1 MKLLSL
7 RIDKAKTCGGLLDGL
22 EIVFRGPGTS
32 TRVFD
37 PLCLI
42 GPNGSGKSQ
51 LLQIIAEAFQLL
63 YTRFSPEEERG
74 TPNDDLVFEIEY
86 LMPNHDGDTDNA
98 THVRAFSRLRDKRGK
113 QHVGMEIR
121 SDSGWQAVKN
131 EAASRLLPWKVIG
144 YTSGDNE
151 TLSFPFFSSR
161 AGYAEQVRNNALTP
175 SKTSELISD
184 PRMLLIDY
192 GTNLEVLIANLLL
205 NPAPVRSRLLE
216 VLKLQRLRSFRC
228 IVQLNHAA
236 ARSMKGVK
244 LTDELKR
251 YVDYLKRCSTCYDFD
266 RAQDAHTFD
275 FYVSPAIGNAF
286 ETYWPNGSLDL
297 YSCFH
302 KLAMLND
309 LVIPKK
315 ARTIFD
321 ANIKE
326 RRFAARLPEPF
337 DENKVFR
344 FESVTFECSN
354 SAEPVTYAAL
364 SDGEHQLAQLL
375 GTACMASH
383 PNALFLLDEPE
394 SHFNPKWRVE
404 FIRTLRELP
413 TQRGDRSSESEVAQQ
428 ECLITTHS
436 PFVPSDM
443 QRENVLIFS
452 RVPTK
457 QIEIRRPNIQTFGS
471 KFDAI
476 LGECFGI
483 VPPISALPRELA
495 DTLLHSGTA
504 VEIES
509 AIAGLG
515 ESTARMQL
523 AAKLSELEHGE

>member
-7 RIDKAKTCGGLLDGL
+7 RIETAKTCGGLLDGL
-22 EIVFRGPGTS
+22 EIVFRGPDTNA
-32 TRVFD
+32 RVFD

-51 LLQIIAEAFQLL
+51 LLQVIAEAFQLL

-74 TPNDDLVFEIEY
+74 TPNDELMFEIEY
-86 LMPNHDGDTDNA
+86 LIPNSDEETDSA
-98 THVRAFSRLRDKRGK
+98 THVRAFSRADGKRGK
-113 QHVGMEIR
+113 QRIGMEVR
-121 SDSGWQAVKN
+121 FERGWQAIKD

-175 SKTSELISD
+175 SKRGELIKD

-205 NPAPVRSRLLE
+205 NPAPVRERLLE
-216 VLKLQRLRSFRC
+216 ALKLQRLRSFRC
-228 IVQLNHAA
+228 TIQLNHAA
-236 ARSMKGVK
+236 ARSMKGIK
-244 LTDELKR
+244 LTDELKN
-251 YVDYLKRCSTCYDFD
+251 YVEYLKHCSTCHDFD
-266 RAQDAHTFD
+266 QAQEVYTFD
-275 FYVSPAIGNAF
+275 FYISPATGIAF
-286 ETYWPNGSLDL
+286 EFYWPNGSLDL

-309 LVIPKK
+309 LIIPKK

-321 ANIKE
+321 TNIKE

-337 DENKVFR
+337 DEHKVFR
-344 FESVTFECSN
+344 FESVTFESSE
-354 SAEPVTYAAL
+354 SADPVTYAAL

-375 GTACMASH
+375 GTACMASY
-383 PNALFLLDEPE
+383 PNVLFLLDEPE
-394 SHFNPKWRVE
+394 SHFNPNWRVE

-413 TQRGDRSSESEVAQQ
+413 TQRGDRSSESGVAQQ

-443 QRENVLIFS
+443 QRENVLIF
-452 RVPTK
+452 RRGEAK

-483 VPPISALPRELA
+483 VPPISALPRELV

-504 VEIES
+504 HQIES
-509 AIAGLG
+509 AIADLG

-523 AAKLSELEHGE
+523 AAKLSELEQGE